1 MDRSQMLMLRGQVA
15 LCPDCGDDRVM
26 VPVGEGELC
35 CTTCDA
41 AVFAFHTVADGSLL
55 SRAAS

>member
-1 MDRSQMLMLRGQVA
+1 MDKSQVLMLHSEVA
-15 LCPDCGDDRVM
+15 MCPDCGDERVM
-26 VPVGEGELC
+26 VPIGDGELC

>member
-1 MDRSQMLMLRGQVA
+1 MLMLRGQVA